1 MGKACEQPG
10 VERSSLTTVVEP
22 KQTPRG
28 SVISHAD
35 RGTGPRREEL
45 LATQIGFRRA
55 MWVGV
60 GLWSGFGLVDFAA
73 VRFLQAG
80 ALSHFLLLRL
90 LVFAA
95 AAVSFFITRPANGVP
110 SEERLRAADLLVYT
124 AAAIAIGFM
133 CVEFRGFA
141 SPYVPGFCLVLLLR
155 TVTSPDPWRRGIA
168 MTGIPVVTFFGVLLC
183 GAVISPRVAAQLH
196 EPAAIAMLLINAG
209 YVLGTSVSLVIGSH
223 IVWSLRRQVFEAR
236 NLGRYRLKRRI
247 AAGGMGDVWL
257 AYHPGLKRDVAVKIL
272 RPDERERSGMA
283 LARFEREVRATAEL
297 VHPNTVRVFDYGVT
311 EDGLWYYVME
321 LLQGETLA
329 EHVTRL
335 GPLPP
340 ARAVHIV
347 GQAARAL
354 AEAHERGIVHRDV
367 KPENLFLTSLGG
379 EHDFVKVIDFGIA
392 KVQSVDLKMTDTGSL
407 LGTPAYM
414 SPEMAMGLSADAR
427 SDVYALGAVLYY
439 LLSGKPPF
447 EAENAGALIFAH
459 VNQRV
464 VPPSTT
470 LGRLL
475 PPDVEAVA
483 MRALEK
489 DPQVRYAT
497 AAEMALALA
506 SCTMAGKWT
515 FGDATFAAKRSS
527 RPPPPGG
534 IIEALPSLRAPRVPA
549 FELADTHDIRA
560 IEPPVPIGAAASD
573 RYDRIQAEAEVEA
586 DPKSGTSIVDE
597 AQDRDHDLA
606 ASR

>member
-1 MGKACEQPG
+1 MNLGSNGRGQVHRAE
-10 VERSSLTTVVEP
+10 EFLSS
-22 KQTPRG
+22 
-28 SVISHAD
+28 
-35 RGTGPRREEL
+35 
-45 LATQIGFRRA
+45 QIAFRRA
-55 MWVGV
+55 LWMGTGMWSFFTVFDVIVIRNLHAGHL
-60 GLWSGFGLVDFAA
+60 GHFFA
-73 VRFLQAG
+73 
-80 ALSHFLLLRL
+80 LRL
-90 LVFAA
+90 LAYAA
-95 AAVSFFITRPANGVP
+95 AGVSLFLSRRARRAEPEHQELI
-110 SEERLRAADLLVYT
+110 LRAADLLVYT
-124 AAAIAIGFM
+124 PAAIAIALM
-133 CVEFRGFA
+133 CLEFNGLTSA
-141 SPYVPGFCLVLLLR
+141 YVPGFCLVLLTR
-155 TVTSPDPWRRGIA
+155 TVASPDPWRRGAI
-168 MTGIPVVTFFGVLLC
+168 MTGVPTAAFFAVLVG
-183 GAVISPRVAAQLH
+183 GAAFSPQVAAQFRD
-196 EPAAIAMLLINAG
+196 PAALTTLLLNAG
-209 YVLGTSVSLVIGSH
+209 YVLGTCVALICGSH

-236 NLGRYRLKRRI
+236 SLGRYRLKKRL

-321 LLQGETLA
+321 LLQGETIA
-329 EHVTRL
+329 EHVARL

-340 ARAVHIV
+340 ARAVHMV

-392 KVQSVDLKMTDTGSL
+392 KVSEGDLKMTETGSL

-464 VPPSTT
+464 VPPSET
-470 LGRLL
+470 LGRAL
-475 PPDVEAVA
+475 PPDVEGVA

-489 DPQVRYAT
+489 DPQARYAS

-515 FGDATFAAKRSS
+515 FGDATFVAKRSS

-534 IIEALPSLRAPRVPA
+534 IMDALPSLRPPRVPD
-549 FELADTHDIRA
+549 FELADTHDIRSV
-560 IEPPVPIGAAASD
+560 EPLAPVAAAGRERFERRRLESHPD
-573 RYDRIQAEAEVEA
+573 A
-586 DPKSGTSIVDE
+586 DPKSGTSIIDE
-597 AQDRDHDLA
+597 AEVQDLDRA

>member
-1 MGKACEQPG
+1 
-10 VERSSLTTVVEP
+10 
-22 KQTPRG
+22 
-28 SVISHAD
+28 
-35 RGTGPRREEL
+35 
-45 LATQIGFRRA
+45 
-55 MWVGV
+55 
-60 GLWSGFGLVDFAA
+60 
-73 VRFLQAG
+73 
-80 ALSHFLLLRL
+80 
-90 LVFAA
+90 
-95 AAVSFFITRPANGVP
+95 
-110 SEERLRAADLLVYT
+110 
-124 AAAIAIGFM
+124 
-133 CVEFRGFA
+133 
-141 SPYVPGFCLVLLLR
+141 
-155 TVTSPDPWRRGIA
+155 
-168 MTGIPVVTFFGVLLC
+168 
-183 GAVISPRVAAQLH
+183 
-196 EPAAIAMLLINAG
+196 
-209 YVLGTSVSLVIGSH
+209 
-223 IVWSLRRQVFEAR
+223 
-236 NLGRYRLKRRI
+236 
-247 AAGGMGDVWL
+247 
-257 AYHPGLKRDVAVKIL
+257 
-272 RPDERERSGMA
+272 MA
-283 LARFEREVRATAEL
+283 LARFEREVRSTAEL

-321 LLQGETLA
+321 LLQGETIGD
-329 EHVTRL
+329 HVQRL

-340 ARAVHIV
+340 ARAVHMV

-392 KVQSVDLKMTDTGSL
+392 KVASGDLKMTDTGSL

-464 VPPSTT
+464 VPPSET

-475 PPDVEAVA
+475 PPDVEGVV

-489 DPQVRYAT
+489 DPQARYAT

-515 FGDATFAAKRSS
+515 FGDATFVAKRTS

-534 IIEALPSLRAPRVPA
+534 IIDALPSLRPPRVPT
-549 FELADTHDIRA
+549 FELADTHDVRGLEPAAPGTDVASEVFARHRA
-560 IEPPVPIGAAASD
+560 QRP
-573 RYDRIQAEAEVEA
+573 AEDDAE
-586 DPKSGTSIVDE
+586 PKSGTSIIEDV
-597 AQDRDHDLA
+597 HDLDRAAADLERA

>member
-1 MGKACEQPG
+1 MGKSCEQPG
-10 VERSSLTTVVEP
+10 GTPRSLTTVVEP
-22 KQTPRG
+22 KVTSNAKELATP
-28 SVISHAD
+28 APN
-35 RGTGPRREEL
+35 GPRREEL
-45 LATQIGFRRA
+45 VATQLGFRRA
-55 MWVGV
+55 LWVGV
-60 GLWSGFGLVDFAA
+60 GVWTGFSAVDFAA
-73 VRFLQAG
+73 VRYLQAG
-80 ALSHFLLLRL
+80 RFRDFVILRL
-90 LVFAA
+90 LVFAVA
-95 AAVSFFITRPANGVP
+95 TVSFFLTRSRREVP
-110 SEERLRAADLLVYT
+110 SERVLRAADLLVYSAT
-124 AAAIAIGFM
+124 AAGIALM
-133 CVEFRGFA
+133 CVEFRGLA
-141 SPYVPGFCLVLLLR
+141 SPYVPGFCLALLLR
-155 TVTSPDPWRRGIA
+155 SVTSPDPWRRGA
-168 MTGIPVVTFFGVLLC
+168 VMTGIPVLVFFAVLF
-183 GAVISPRVAAQLH
+183 GSASFSHRIAAQLH
-196 EPAAIAMLLINAG
+196 DPAALTMLFINAG
-209 YVLGTSVSLVIGSH
+209 YVLGSSVSLVCGSH

-236 NLGRYRLKRRI
+236 SLGRYRLKKRL

-297 VHPNTVRVFDYGVT
+297 MHPNTVRVFDYGVT

-329 EHVTRL
+329 DHVARL

-354 AEAHERGIVHRDV
+354 AEAHEHGIVHRDV

-392 KVQSVDLKMTDTGSL
+392 KVQAADGKMTDTGSL

-414 SPEMAMGLSADAR
+414 SPEMAMGLSADPRA
-427 SDVYALGAVLYY
+427 DVYALGAVLFY

-464 VPPSTT
+464 VPPSQV
-470 LGRLL
+470 LGRAL
-475 PPDVEAVA
+475 PIDVESVV

-489 DPQVRYAT
+489 DPQARYAS
-497 AAEMALALA
+497 AAELAMALA

-515 FGDATFAAKRSS
+515 FGDAVFVAKRSS
-527 RPPPPGG
+527 RPPPPGTIVDG
-534 IIEALPSLRAPRVPA
+534 LPAVASLRPPRVPN

-560 IEPPVPIGAAASD
+560 EGALAAVALKRAPESLEP
-573 RYDRIQAEAEVEA
+573 
-586 DPKSGTSIVDE
+586 DPQSGTSVID
-597 AQDRDHDLA
+597 DRREVERA